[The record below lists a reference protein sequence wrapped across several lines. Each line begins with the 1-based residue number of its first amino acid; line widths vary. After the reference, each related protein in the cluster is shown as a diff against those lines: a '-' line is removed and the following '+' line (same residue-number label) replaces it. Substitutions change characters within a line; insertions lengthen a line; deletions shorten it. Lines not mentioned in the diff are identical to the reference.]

1 MRMVTLR
8 SKIIAIQARGQEIL
22 MGMGGRG
29 RLGNMKEVGWLQ
41 GGS

>member
-22 MGMGGRG
+22 MGMGGG
-29 RLGNMKEVGWLQ
+29 ADWET
-41 GGS
+41 